1 MGLRR
6 NFNFQNKRYFSTQW
20 SRFLLK
26 VVFDVLIASI
36 FQILLMGLQ
45 HMEEGDYRI
54 VCTCRWMNNV
64 QLLTKQEFCK
74 MIMIAW
80 QEYNVLR
87 YFKLNCIINIQEI
100 IHSNIFSVRDYCGY
114 RIVLQLT
121 DRL

>member
-26 VVFDVLIASI
+26 VVFDVLIAGI

-64 QLLTKQEFCK
+64 QRLTKQEFCE
-74 MIMIAW
+74 MIMIA
-80 QEYNVLR
+80 
-87 YFKLNCIINIQEI
+87 
-100 IHSNIFSVRDYCGY
+100 
-114 RIVLQLT
+114 
-121 DRL
+121 